1 MPKSVNYRA
10 NSIVYFQGDKAEE
23 IPILHKGSL
32 ELKYE
37 DLQSGAEI
45 RELVQIGEFFG
56 VKAALGHYF
65 HDETALAV
73 SDCTIVYFSVQEF
86 EDIVSRN
93 PRVLMKMLQV
103 FSTQLRRIHNQVQ
116 GLLASDRVMTSQ
128 EAGLFAIGEHYFR
141 EKNYSRALGAFHAYL
156 KHWPAGIYASQVTL
170 KSEEAE
176 VAQASAVSQVNNS
189 RQSVDDGDGCKM
201 SFQKA
206 RQHYELGHYKESM
219 KGLVGI
225 IKQEGDGDEEILQQA
240 NFILGYCFFHIKRY
254 EDALRQLASSIMK
267 YPDYSELANAV
278 CFMGYSHEALGN
290 PGKARSFLAKA
301 TGMLP
306 ENSSLYRD
314 LVQKIRELGDDG

>member
-10 NSIVYFQGDKAEE
+10 NSIVYFQGDKADE
-23 IPILHKGSL
+23 IPILQKGRL

-45 RELVQIGEFFG
+45 RELVKIGEFFG

-73 SDCTIVYFSVQEF
+73 SDCTIVYFTVQEF
-86 EDIVSRN
+86 EGIVSRN

-116 GLLASDRVMTSQ
+116 GLLSSDRVMTSQ
-128 EAGLFAIGEHYFR
+128 EAGLFAIGEHYLR
-141 EKNYSRALGAFHAYL
+141 ERNYSRALGAFHAYL
-156 KHWPAGIYASQVTL
+156 KHWPAGIYAPQVTL
-170 KSEEAE
+170 KSGEAE
-176 VAQASAVSQVNNS
+176 VAQASTVSQVKNS
-189 RQSVDDGDGCKM
+189 RQSVDGDSCKI
-201 SFQKA
+201 SFRKA
-206 RQHYELGHYKESM
+206 RQLYELGHYRESM
-219 KGLVGI
+219 KCLVGI
-225 IKQEGDGDEEILQQA
+225 INQEGDGDAEIIQQA

-254 EDALRQLASSIMK
+254 EDALKQLASSIVK
-267 YPDYSELANAV
+267 YPDYSELANAI

-290 PGKARSFLAKA
+290 SGKARSFLTKA

-314 LVQKIRELGDDG
+314 IMQKIRELSDDE